1 MPNRW
6 IEYVKK
12 FARENNMTYGCAL
25 SDPVM
30 KAGYKKIP
38 KRTQKAEREQMG
50 AEDSDA
56 PAPPPDPEIAKR
68 AKKVE
73 RARVAREG
81 IKRKMDERVAMGKED
96 VNVAKK
102 KKKRVAKKKIKLVL
116 VEDDDDSEKSPP
128 QGKIIRKRKQYYD
141 EIVIALFRNSYASYN
156 SNKVDKMFAITDEGS
171 VLELVKY
178 NMGAFYKEYGVSTI
192 RPPDPVN
199 DYESISNAFN
209 WLLKTKE
216 KGEGDLKL
224 KDDEDETYN
233 QLDYSSKDALDLKE
247 KYGLTL
253 KVPDPDILEIF
264 YTDTFR
270 KSKSFAYFEG
280 IHDLAVKN
288 LKKYDEDEEFRRQ
301 LKEEERVRAR
311 AREKK
316 EAQERVEWRAKIREG
331 NKKLSGKGTGAST
344 MTPTLEDRW
353 NGFLLTPEGEM
364 VKRIYDDKR
373 ISHSQLR
380 WATEEALEGNENI
393 NISQEQYENEVEN
406 QFSNKYHRSIEQYFT
421 DHLEEA
427 VPIFEPELEV
437 MEGNGMRG
445 GCGKCSHLFFNDVLF

>member
-102 KKKRVAKKKIKLVL
+102 KKKRVAKKKIRLVL
-116 VEDDDDSEKSPP
+116 VEDDDD
-128 QGKIIRKRKQYYD
+128 
-141 EIVIALFRNSYASYN
+141 
-156 SNKVDKMFAITDEGS
+156 
-171 VLELVKY
+171 
-178 NMGAFYKEYGVSTI
+178 
-192 RPPDPVN
+192 
-199 DYESISNAFN
+199 
-209 WLLKTKE
+209 
-216 KGEGDLKL
+216 GE
-224 KDDEDETYN
+224 
-233 QLDYSSKDALDLKE
+233 
-247 KYGLTL
+247 
-253 KVPDPDILEIF
+253 
-264 YTDTFR
+264 
-270 KSKSFAYFEG
+270 
-280 IHDLAVKN
+280 
-288 LKKYDEDEEFRRQ
+288 
-301 LKEEERVRAR
+301 
-311 AREKK
+311 
-316 EAQERVEWRAKIREG
+316 
-331 NKKLSGKGTGAST
+331 KLSGKGTGAST